1 MALSNERLREIIAEL
16 VSRPG
21 HEKVR
26 ALVYTLLVDGLG
38 ATSSEVDFER
48 PLPEVRGRPDAL
60 LGQTVFEFKRDL
72 RREIRDAEEELSRYL
87 PERERQTGTSF
98 VGIATDGAEFLPYE
112 IRRGRLTSLAKF
124 TPAKDDPHALLVWL
138 DSAVSVQAELAPD
151 PETVRS
157 ELGRDSLAYDIARA
171 RLGDLWAGV
180 AEHPDVRLKRQ
191 LWADLLERVYG
202 SAVGDD
208 DLFFQH
214 TYLTIVAKTMATRVV
229 GAEMPAAADLLSGRP
244 FQDAGIDGAVESD
257 FFDWVLAGDGSADL
271 IGRIARQV
279 ARFRLAD
286 VQTDVLKGL
295 YESLIDPRQ
304 RHDLGEYYTP
314 DWLAARICE
323 RAIDRPLEQR
333 VLDPACGSGTF
344 LFHAVRR
351 FLAAAD
357 GAGLANLEALSRCCG
372 QVLGIDVH
380 PVAVLIARVT
390 YLLGLGERLR
400 DPDRP
405 RISIPVYLG
414 DSLQWNT
421 RGFLAEREVLI
432 EVPEGG
438 PVLEFPFAVAR
449 DPALFDAVISRML
462 ALSEE
467 EAPREALEAWL
478 RREHSLDDHTIGV
491 LTQTYGDLRELRS
504 KGQNHIWGFVA
515 RNLVR
520 PVWLSQ
526 HRERADVIVGNP
538 PWLSW
543 RYMSPQMQE
552 AFREACQERGIW
564 VGQVAQQQ
572 DLSAYFFARCV
583 ELYFKPT
590 GVIGFVMPYAAMSR
604 RQFSRFR
611 AGVFGRR
618 HRGRAEPLTFVRFA
632 EAWAFPQDVQPL
644 FRVPSCVLFA
654 ELRRAEL
661 GGSVLPS
668 TIVEASGVLP
678 RRDATAEEAERC
690 LVWQEVPWPT
700 ERSGRLAPSAS
711 IYGQRFRDGA
721 VVFPVVLFRVQK
733 VSAGRLG
740 GSPEAPL
747 VESRR
752 TNLEKRPWRD
762 VASLRG
768 NVEALFLRPLYLGE
782 SIAPFRVLGP
792 ILAVIP
798 WESDSGTLM
807 DAREAQRRGY
817 ALLGRWLAEADRLW
831 QQHGRGRRSLVEQ
844 MDYYGQLSAQLP
856 GAPVRVVYAASGTL
870 PAVAVLRDRAAICE
884 HKLYWTA
891 AHGPG
896 EAHYLTAVLNSE
908 TARSRV
914 EHLQSRGQ
922 WGPRDFDKVMFDLPI
937 PRFDP
942 GNDLHRAL
950 AAAARGAE
958 EVAAGVPLSEGMHF
972 VRARGLIRKALAEDG
987 ISGRMERLVERLLG

>member
-1 MALSNERLREIIAEL
+1 M
-16 VSRPG
+16 
-21 HEKVR
+21 
-26 ALVYTLLVDGLG
+26 
-38 ATSSEVDFER
+38 
-48 PLPEVRGRPDAL
+48 
-60 LGQTVFEFKRDL
+60 
-72 RREIRDAEEELSRYL
+72 
-87 PERERQTGTSF
+87 
-98 VGIATDGAEFLPYE
+98 
-112 IRRGRLTSLAKF
+112 
-124 TPAKDDPHALLVWL
+124 
-138 DSAVSVQAELAPD
+138 
-151 PETVRS
+151 
-157 ELGRDSLAYDIARA
+157 
-171 RLGDLWAGV
+171 
-180 AEHPDVRLKRQ
+180 
-191 LWADLLERVYG
+191 YG

-323 RAIDRPLEQR
+323 RVIDRPLEQR

-357 GAGLANLEALSRCCG
+357 AEGLANRDALSRCCG

-405 RISIPVYLG
+405 RMSIPVYLG

-449 DPALFDAVISRML
+449 DPALFDAVIKRML

-478 RREHSLDDHTIGV
+478 RREHGLDDHTVGV
-491 LTQTYGDLRELRS
+491 LTQTYSDLRDLRS

-526 HRERADVIVGNP
+526 HSERADVIVGNP
-538 PWLSW
+538 PWLA
-543 RYMSPQMQE
+543 YGFMSD
-552 AFREACQERGIW
+552 AIRKRFRAECQERGLW
-564 VGQVAQQQ
+564 VGGRFAARQ

-583 ELYFKPT
+583 ELYFKPN
-590 GVIGFVMPYAAMSR
+590 GVIAFVMPYGVMSR
-604 RQFSRFR
+604 RQYERFLR
-611 AGVFGRR
+611 GIFGRPRGRR
-618 HRGRAEPLTFVRFA
+618 HVGSVTFARFT
-632 EAWAFPQDVQPL
+632 EAWAFSDDVQNL
-644 FRVPSCVLFA
+644 FQVPSCVLFA
-654 ELRRAEL
+654 RLHAV
-661 GGSVLPS
+661 GDSGKVLPAS
-668 TIVEASGVLP
+668 VERAVGILP
-678 RRDATAEEAERC
+678 KRDATPTEAEAALTWR
-690 LVWQEVPWPT
+690 QEPWPALPAREGAT
-700 ERSGRLAPSAS
+700 WSPYHKL
-711 IYGQRFRDGA
+711 FREGA
-721 VVFPVVLFRVQK
+721 TVRPRVLFVVQRVP
-733 VSAGRLG
+733 AGPLG
-740 GSPEAPL
+740 GNPAAPL
-747 VESRR
+747 VQSRR
-752 TNLEKRPWRD
+752 TRQEKAPWKNL
-762 VASLRG
+762 AALRKP
-768 NVEALFLRPLYLGE
+768 VESDFLRRLYLGE
-782 SIAPFRVLGP
+782 SVAPFRVLAP
-792 ILAVIP
+792 LLAVIP
-798 WESDSGTLM
+798 WEEETKRLLDG
-807 DAREAQRRGY
+807 DAAQRAGYPLLSRWLREAEGHWLEHRR
-817 ALLGRWLAEADRLW
+817 RPVT
-831 QQHGRGRRSLVEQ
+831 LVEQ
-844 MDYYGQLSAQLP
+844 LDHFGKLSGQLP
-856 GAPVRVVYAASGTL
+856 GHALRVVYTTHGTL
-870 PAVAVLRDRAAICE
+870 PAAGVIRDAAGVIE
-884 HKLYWTA
+884 DTLYWFEPA
-891 AHGPG
+891 DVD
-896 EAHYLTAVLNSE
+896 EARYLSAILNSAG
-908 TARSRV
+908 TRRRI

-922 WGPRDFDKVMFDLPI
+922 WGARHVVKLLLELPI
-937 PRFDP
+937 PRFAS
-942 GNDLHRAL
+942 GNSLHRAL
-950 AAAARGAE
+950 AEAAQRAE
-958 EVAAGVPLSEGMHF
+958 EVAAGVPLREGEHF

-987 ISGRMERLVERLLG
+987 ISGRIDKLVERLLAK